1 MENFTVTLKKNIN
14 NSGTNTYEFKFIDI
28 NEALDFFILKRSETY
43 LGWTSLKLS
52 LTLTNDKTR
61 NVISKF
67 KLNISND

>member
-14 NSGTNTYEFKFIDI
+14 NSGTKTYEFTFSNVD
-28 NEALDFFILKRSETY
+28 EAFDFFFLKRSETY

-52 LTLTNDKTR
+52 LTLTSPTGLE
-61 NVISKF
+61 VSKF